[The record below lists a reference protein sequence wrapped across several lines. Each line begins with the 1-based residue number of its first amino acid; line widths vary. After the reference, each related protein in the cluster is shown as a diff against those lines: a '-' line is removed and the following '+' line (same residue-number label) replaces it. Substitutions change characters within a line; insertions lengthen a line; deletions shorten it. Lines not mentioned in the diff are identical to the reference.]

1 MSTQRRPRIVFL
13 TQFYDPEPVY
23 KGQRFAEFLAR
34 AGYEVEVVTGFP
46 NYPGGK
52 VYQGYRIRPWQ
63 RHCENGIAITRLALY
78 PSHERSRFGRVLNY
92 ASFMLSAFAYLTF
105 AMRKADLVHAYH
117 PPLTVGLA
125 AVASGIFRRHPVVLD
140 IHDLWPDALP
150 ATGMVTHAGVLAA
163 VDRACRWLYRRARH
177 IVLHS
182 EGFREVLLE
191 RGIAADRMTA
201 ITGWT
206 NEDAAGSPVQAVPAG
221 MRDLPG
227 LKVLY
232 AGNMGPAQALDTV
245 LDAARLLQ
253 DGGKRDE
260 VTFCLLGSGVSLS
273 ALRDRAA
280 CLGLRNVA
288 FLPRVPP
295 TEAGAYLS
303 AADALLVHLR
313 DDRLFRLNIPSKMQA
328 YMLAGKPVLVGVPG
342 EAARLAQAAG
352 CGIAFPPEDPR
363 ALADAV
369 LALRAMP
376 DRARMDMG
384 ESGRAYYWRELSMEQ
399 GVARLTRV
407 FARICNA

>member
-1 MSTQRRPRIVFL
+1 MSTPRRPRIVFL

-23 KGQRFAEFLAR
+23 KGQRFAEFLSR

-52 VYQGYRIRPWQ
+52 TYDGYRIRPWQ
-63 RHCENGIAITRLALY
+63 RDHENGIVITRLALY
-78 PSHERSRFGRVLNY
+78 PSHERSRIGRVLNY
-92 ASFMLSAFAYLTF
+92 VSFGLSAFAYLTL

-125 AVASGIFRRHPVVLD
+125 AAASGIFRRHPVVLD
-140 IHDLWPDALP
+140 IHDLWPDSLP

-163 VDRACRWLYRRARH
+163 VDHACRWLYRRARH

-206 NEDAAGSPVQAVPAG
+206 NEDSAGEPAQGPPAG
-221 MRDLPG
+221 MRDMPG

-253 DGGKRDE
+253 DNGQQDHA
-260 VTFCLLGSGVSLS
+260 TFYLLGSGVSQEALHERS
-273 ALRDRAA
+273 AA
-280 CLGLRNVA
+280 LGLRNVA
-288 FLPRVPP
+288 FLPRVHPS
-295 TEAGAYLS
+295 EAGAYLS

-313 DDRLFRLNIPSKMQA
+313 DDRLFRLNIPSKVQA
-328 YMLAGKPVLVGVPG
+328 YMLAGKPVLVGVHG

-352 CGIAFPPEDPR
+352 CGIAFPPENAR

-369 LALRAMP
+369 LALQAMP
-376 DRARMDMG
+376 PSARAEMG
-384 ESGRAYYWRELSMEQ
+384 ESGRAYYWRELSMEK
-399 GVARLTRV
+399 GVARLTRI
-407 FARICNA
+407 FARICST